1 MAQIGWVYLDDRGG
15 RHRVGLYHGDQS
27 GHVLIHCNLRVV
39 QVDFSVKDT
48 KMYSFFI
55 EDELC
60 EVYLVKET
68 DGRFGYEF
76 KVNKTV
82 DTPRNRIR
90 RVDERRIR
98 RQMALFLSAFVV
110 VMVAAFLGFRW
121 FDHWQQ
127 TKRLSQN
134 SLFSNLSSEYVRRL
148 SLEGKTGTAR
158 LFVVSEAMERKVFY
172 GFTTADSVQISGTFK
187 APDTGEI
194 LLPNGFPLTDR
205 DEFLVTYLPTDPRV
219 HRLDF
224 YQPTRSTIATY
235 VRMAGDA
242 ERRAHPD
249 VSEKRSICLALSAAE
264 LKGWQSLAD
273 FIFQTKNHEE
283 NNRHNRDSYLR
294 LVRDVD
300 YSKAVEEE
308 CWDK

>member
-27 GHVLIHCNLRVV
+27 GHVMIHCNLRVV
-39 QVDFSVKDT
+39 QIDFSVKDT

-60 EVYLVKET
+60 EIYLVKEP

-98 RQMALFLSAFVV
+98 RQMALFLGAFVA

-127 TKRLSQN
+127 NKRLSQN
-134 SLFSNLSSEYVRRL
+134 SLFSNLSGEYVRRL

-172 GFTTADSVQISGTFK
+172 GFTTADNAQISGTFK
-187 APDTGEI
+187 VPDSGQI

-205 DEFLVTYLPTDPRV
+205 DEFLVTYLPSDPRV

-224 YQPTRSTIATY
+224 YQPTRSTIETY
-235 VRMAGDA
+235 VKIASDA
-242 ERRAHPD
+242 EQLAHPEI
-249 VSEKRSICLALSAAE
+249 SAKRSVCLALSAAE
-264 LKGWQSLAD
+264 LKGWMSLAD
-273 FIFQTKNHEE
+273 FIFQTKTAEE

-294 LVRDVD
+294 LVRDAD
-300 YSKAVEEE
+300 FAKTIGEE

>member
-27 GHVLIHCNLRVV
+27 GHVMIHCNLRVV
-39 QVDFSVKDT
+39 QIDFSVKDT

-60 EVYLVKET
+60 EIYLVKEP

-98 RQMALFLSAFVV
+98 RQMALFLGAFVA

-127 TKRLSQN
+127 NKRLSQN
-134 SLFSNLSSEYVRRL
+134 SLFSNLSGEYVRRL

-172 GFTTADSVQISGTFK
+172 GFTTADSAQISGTFK
-187 APDTGEI
+187 VPDSGQI

-205 DEFLVTYLPTDPRV
+205 DEFLVTYLPTNPQV

-224 YQPTRSTIATY
+224 YQPTRSTIETY
-235 VRMAGDA
+235 VKIASDA
-242 ERRAHPD
+242 EQLAHPEI
-249 VSEKRSICLALSAAE
+249 SAKRSVCLALSAAE
-264 LKGWQSLAD
+264 LKGWMSLAD
-273 FIFQTKNHEE
+273 FIFQTKTAEE

-294 LVRDVD
+294 LVRDADFAKTVG
-300 YSKAVEEE
+300 EE

>member
-27 GHVLIHCNLRVV
+27 GHVMIHCNLRVV
-39 QVDFSVKDT
+39 QIDFSVKDT

-60 EVYLVKET
+60 EIYLVKEP

-76 KVNKTV
+76 KVNKKV

-98 RQMALFLSAFVV
+98 RQMALFIGAFVT

-121 FDHWQQ
+121 FDRWQHNQ
-127 TKRLSQN
+127 RLSQN

-148 SLEGKTGTAR
+148 SLEGKTDTAR
-158 LFVVSEAMERKVFY
+158 LFVVQEALGRKVFY
-172 GFTTADSVQISGTFK
+172 GFITADNAQISGTFK
-187 APDTGEI
+187 VPDSGPI
-194 LLPNGFPLTDR
+194 LLPNGFPLSDR
-205 DEFLVTYLPTDPRV
+205 DEFLVTYLPTEPQV

-224 YQPTRSTIATY
+224 YQPTRSTIETY
-235 VRMAGDA
+235 VKIASDA
-242 ERRAHPD
+242 EQLAHPEI
-249 VSEKRSICLALSAAE
+249 SAKRSVCLALSAAE
-264 LKGWQSLAD
+264 LKGWMSLAD
-273 FIFQTKNHEE
+273 FIFQSKTAEE
-283 NNRHNRDSYLR
+283 NNRHNRESYLR
-294 LVRDVD
+294 LVRDADFAKTVG
-300 YSKAVEEE
+300 AE

>member
-48 KMYSFFI
+48 KMYSFFV

-60 EVYLVKET
+60 EIYLVKEP

-98 RQMALFLSAFVV
+98 RQMALFLTAFVA

-127 TKRLSQN
+127 SKRISQN

-172 GFTTADSVQISGTFK
+172 GFTTADSAQISGTFK
-187 APDTGEI
+187 VPDTGQI

-224 YQPTRSTIATY
+224 YQPTRSTIETY
-235 VRMAGDA
+235 VRIASDA
-242 ERRAHPD
+242 EHRAHPD
-249 VSEKRSICLALSAAE
+249 ISTKRSVCHALSAAE
-264 LKGWQSLAD
+264 LKGWMSLAD
-273 FIFQTKNHEE
+273 FIFQTKTVEE
-283 NNRHNRDSYLR
+283 NDRHNRDSYLR
-294 LVRDVD
+294 LVRDADFEKTVG
-300 YSKAVEEE
+300 EE

>member
-1 MAQIGWVYLDDRGG
+1 MGWVFLDDRGG

-27 GHVLIHCNLRVV
+27 GHVLIHCNFRVV
-39 QVDFSVKDT
+39 QVDFTVKET
-48 KMYSFFI
+48 KTYSFFI

-60 EVYLVKET
+60 EISLYKEP

-76 KVNKTV
+76 LVNKTV

-98 RQMALFLSAFVV
+98 RQMALFITVFMAVIIAGV
-110 VMVAAFLGFRW
+110 GAFLWLERW
-121 FDHWQQ
+121 NKTDRM
-127 TKRLSQN
+127 TKS
-134 SLFSNLSSEYVRRL
+134 SLFSNLSEEYVRRL
-148 SLEGKTGTAR
+148 SLEGRTDTAR
-158 LFVVSEAMERKVFY
+158 LYIGREAMKRKVFY
-172 GFTTADSVQISGTFK
+172 GFSTPDRLQISGSFEVR
-187 APDTGEI
+187 DTGEI

-205 DEFLVTYLPTDPRV
+205 DEFLVTYLPADPQV

-224 YQPTRSTIATY
+224 YQPTRTTISNY

-242 ERRAHPD
+242 ERRNHPD
-249 VSEKRSICLALSAAE
+249 ISEKHSICLALSAAE

-273 FIFQTKNHEE
+273 FIFQTKSSTE
-283 NNRHNRDSYLR
+283 NKHHNRDSYHR
-294 LVRDVD
+294 LVRDVE
-300 YSKAVEEE
+300 YARVVGEG

>member
-1 MAQIGWVYLDDRGG
+1 MAQMGWVFLDDRGG

-39 QVDFSVKDT
+39 QVDFSVKET
-48 KMYSFFI
+48 KTYSFFI

-60 EVYLVKET
+60 EVHLYKEP
-68 DGRFGYEF
+68 DGSFGYEF
-76 KVNKTV
+76 VVNKTV

-90 RVDERRIR
+90 RVDERRVR
-98 RQMALFLSAFVV
+98 RQMAIFITGFVAV
-110 VMVAAFLGFRW
+110 IAAGVLGFLWLERW
-121 FDHWQQ
+121 SKNERL
-127 TKRLSQN
+127 TKS
-134 SLFSNLSSEYVRRL
+134 SLFSSLSEEDVRRL
-148 SLEGKTGTAR
+148 SLEGKTDTAQ
-158 LFVVSEAMERKVFY
+158 LFTVRQDMQRKVFY
-172 GFTTADSVQISGTFK
+172 GFTTTNRLQISGAFEV
-187 APDTGEI
+187 ADTGQI

-205 DEFLVTYLPTDPRV
+205 DAFLVTYLPSDPQV

-249 VSEKRSICLALSAAE
+249 ISDKRSICLALSAAE

-273 FIFQTKNHEE
+273 FIFQTKSAAE
-283 NNRHNRDSYLR
+283 NDRHNRDSYHR

-300 YSKAVEEE
+300 YMRVVKED

>member
-1 MAQIGWVYLDDRGG
+1 MAQMGWVFLDDRGG

-27 GHVLIHCNLRVV
+27 GHVMIHCNLRVV
-39 QVDFSVKDT
+39 QIDFSVKESKT
-48 KMYSFFI
+48 YSFFI

-60 EVYLVKET
+60 EVHIYKEP

-76 KVNKTV
+76 VVNKTV

-98 RQMALFLSAFVV
+98 RQMVVFIAGFVAV
-110 VMVAAFLGFRW
+110 IIAGVLGFQWLDRW
-121 FDHWQQ
+121 NKTERL
-127 TKRLSQN
+127 TKS
-134 SLFSNLSSEYVRRL
+134 SLFSNLSEENVRRL
-148 SLEGKTGTAR
+148 SLEGKTDTAH
-158 LFVVSEAMERKVFY
+158 LFTVREAMQRKVFY
-172 GFTTADSVQISGTFK
+172 GFTTAGSLQISGAFTV
-187 APDTGEI
+187 PDTGQI

-205 DEFLVTYLPTDPRV
+205 DAFLVTYLPSDPQI

-224 YQPTRSTIATY
+224 NQPTHSTIETY
-235 VRMAGDA
+235 VRMASAA

-249 VSEKRSICLALSAAE
+249 ISDKRSICHALSAAE

-273 FIFQTKNHEE
+273 FIFQTKSVEE
-283 NNRHNRDSYLR
+283 NDRHNRDSYLR

-300 YSKAVEEE
+300 YARVVEEE